1 VGSLVVVVAGIV
13 NLVLLLYIFVLFA
26 RLILDYIPLFN
37 REWRPK
43 GFGLVLAEAVYTI
56 TDPPIRFFRRI
67 IPPLRI
73 GGLSLDF
80 GFALTMFV
88 VLILMAVVRAIGG
101 AAA

>member
-1 VGSLVVVVAGIV
+1 MGSLVVVVAGIV

-43 GFGLVLAEAVYTI
+43 GFGLVVAEAVYTI

-67 IPPLRI
+67 IPPVRI

>member
-1 VGSLVVVVAGIV
+1 MSSLVSVIAGIV
-13 NLVLLLYIFVLFA
+13 HLVLLLYIFVLFA

-43 GFGLVLAEAVYTI
+43 GFGLVAAEAVYTV

-80 GFALTMFV
+80 GFALTMFI
-88 VLILMAVVRAIGG
+88 VLILMSVVRAI
-101 AAA
+101 AAVA